1 MPENKD
7 LKRLV
12 RGRMAATGERYTEA
26 LTRILAQAPL
36 TPLPG
41 WTMMGDQAADYE
53 FGLVRNDTDTGNDPE
68 RRDRR
73 VARLRLRGE
82 VDRARGFGTMAQR
95 VAATEFTGA
104 RLCFRGAIRTHAVN
118 WASLWLRVD
127 GEHGVLAFDNGQERA
142 PRGTHDW
149 TEVQVV
155 LDVAEEAVAISFGL
169 LLVGGGAVDLADVS
183 LRQVDE
189 SVPVTG
195 ANAGPNLPSAPQN
208 LDFATLA

>member
-26 LTRILAQAPL
+26 LTQVLAQAPL
-36 TPLPG
+36 TALPG

-53 FGLVRNDTDTGNDPE
+53 FGLVRNDTE
-68 RRDRR
+68 HQDRR
-73 VARLRLRGE
+73 VARLRLRGD

-95 VAATEFTGA
+95 IAATEFAGT
-104 RLCFRGAIRTHAVN
+104 RLCFRGAIRTHAVD

-142 PRGTHDW
+142 PRGTRDW

-155 LDVAEEAVAISFGL
+155 LDVAEQAVAISFGL
-169 LLVGGGAVDLADVS
+169 LLVGGGAADLADVS

-195 ANAGPNLPSAPQN
+195 GNGGPNLPSVPQN

>member
-26 LTRILAQAPL
+26 LTQVLAQAPL
-36 TPLPG
+36 TALPG

-53 FGLVRNDTDTGNDPE
+53 FGLVRNDTE
-68 RRDRR
+68 HQDRR
-73 VARLRLRGE
+73 VARLRLRGD
-82 VDRARGFGTMAQR
+82 VDRPRGFGTMAQR
-95 VAATEFTGA
+95 IAATEFAGT
-104 RLCFRGAIRTHAVN
+104 RLCFRGAIRTHAVD

-142 PRGTHDW
+142 PRGTRDW

-155 LDVAEEAVAISFGL
+155 LDVAEQAVAISFGL
-169 LLVGGGAVDLADVS
+169 LLVGGGAADLADVS

-195 ANAGPNLPSAPQN
+195 GNGGPNLPSVPQN